1 MIVPKGQDEALYK
14 LIRRR
19 GERIVYDLI
28 QLNGKPI
35 KEIAVKLGISTFSVL
50 VIVGRMKKVGL
61 IKEVRIK

>member
-1 MIVPKGQDEALYK
+1 MIVSKRQDEALYK

-19 GERIVYDLI
+19 GENIVHALI
-28 QLNGKPI
+28 QLNGEPI
-35 KEIAVKLGISTFSVL
+35 GKIAVKLNISTFSVL